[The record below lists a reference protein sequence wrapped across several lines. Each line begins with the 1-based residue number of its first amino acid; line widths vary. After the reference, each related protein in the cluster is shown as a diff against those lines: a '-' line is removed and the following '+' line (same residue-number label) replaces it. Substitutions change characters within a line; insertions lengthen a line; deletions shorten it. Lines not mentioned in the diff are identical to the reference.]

1 MVVSVMGDE
10 LLDRRKETVRN
21 DPFVRQAGKITENAK
36 HQLMMAVEADD
47 VRESWRLMRVFSRA
61 VVLREDAEDEV
72 RVRLGLLVQHEAA
85 RRKLIRRADLAEP
98 LGAERAPGPVAT
110 LLTRAANW
118 LARLAAACADRG
130 SQDRGYRSVGPSSGA
145 GAGPSGAGAGP

>member
-10 LLDRRKETVRN
+10 LVDRRKETVRN

-98 LGAERAPGPVAT
+98 LGAERAPGPLAT
-110 LLTRAANW
+110 VLTRAANW
-118 LARLAAACADRG
+118 LARLATACADRG
-130 SQDRGYRSVGPSSGA
+130 YQSVGSSSGA